1 MAVTAG
7 ADGSVALSD
16 GRMGFQLAGRVKLT
30 DFPYSLTVI
39 GGLAVCGCGDGS
51 VHVIDVLGGRTL
63 YAIGAQKAAV
73 RATWALHHQLVCGG
87 DDGSVICFDMA
98 A

>member
-7 ADGSVALSD
+7 ADGSVAISD
-16 GRMGFQLAGRVKLT
+16 VRMGFQLAGRVKLT

-51 VHVIDVLGGRTL
+51 VHIIEVATARTL
-63 YAIGAQKAAV
+63 YALGAQKAAV
-73 RATWALHHQLVCGG
+73 RAAFALPGQLVCGG